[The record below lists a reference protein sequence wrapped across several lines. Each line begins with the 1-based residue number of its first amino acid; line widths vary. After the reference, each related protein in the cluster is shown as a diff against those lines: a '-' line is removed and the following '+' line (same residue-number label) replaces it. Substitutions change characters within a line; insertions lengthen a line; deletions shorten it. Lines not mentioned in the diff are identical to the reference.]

1 GYTRRLGAGVWLGND
16 DSSATRKATG
26 GGLPVDIWSRFMKVA
41 HQGVAVAALPGLSAA
56 PALASA
62 LPNAALPPAPSASQ
76 VSGQAG
82 GPTVRPQPNEPAR
95 ESRVFHRAVGRPAT
109 PPFPPPPKPRGD
121 AAQRADA

>member
-82 GPTVRPQPNEPAR
+82 GQSVRPRPRRSAPGT
-95 ESRVFHRAVGRPAT
+95 RVLP
-109 PPFPPPPKPRGD
+109 
-121 AAQRADA
+121 